1 MQKTRSELM
10 EQITTLEQELS
21 TLRQELNKTE
31 TSINSIVS
39 EMQRTETK
47 QGKAKWVVIYCF
59 YVQKAMY
66 CIN

>member
-10 EQITTLEQELS
+10 EQITSLEQELS

-31 TSINSIVS
+31 SNINTIVS

-47 QGKAKWVVIYCF
+47 QGKAKWVIWNWNMS
-59 YVQKAMY
+59 K
-66 CIN
+66 